1 MTDAG
6 LLKDAEAEL
15 TKARNNSRDA
25 DPETLSSLAT
35 QVESLDPELA
45 GRLRVSAQ
53 QVKALRAKSQ
63 REQSRVLKPKFRAGG
78 LDRF

>member
-15 TKARNNSRDA
+15 KDAKNSSTRA
-25 DPETLSSLAT
+25 DPERLSSLAE
-35 QVESLDPELA
+35 QVESLDPGLA
-45 GRLRVSAQ
+45 GRLRVCAQ
-53 QVKALRAKSQ
+53 QVRALRAKHD

>member
-6 LLKDAEAEL
+6 LLKDAETEL
-15 TKARNNSRDA
+15 KKAKNSSTHA
-25 DPETLSSLAT
+25 DPERLSSLAVE
-35 QVESLDPELA
+35 VESLDPELA

-53 QVKALRAKSQ
+53 QVRALRAKHE